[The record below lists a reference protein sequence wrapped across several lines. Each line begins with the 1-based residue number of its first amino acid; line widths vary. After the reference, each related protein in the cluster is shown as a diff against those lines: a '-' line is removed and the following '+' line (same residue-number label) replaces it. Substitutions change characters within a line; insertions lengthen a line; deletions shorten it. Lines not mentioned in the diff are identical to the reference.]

1 MRGPVAHELGRWERL
16 FAARTRSAAGDAIAA
31 IMALA
36 NRTDIISFCGG
47 IPDPV
52 TFPGEELAD
61 ITRELVAGDPTA
73 FQYTPT
79 AGLASLR
86 EYIADRLEL
95 LDGLRPGAGEV
106 MVTSGGIDALELIGK
121 SFLDAGDL
129 VLVEGPSYLGSIMS
143 FRGFETRVEAVPL
156 DDDGLDVDALE
167 RVLATG
173 PTPKLVY
180 TIPDFQNPSGV
191 TLGAERR
198 ARLVELA
205 RRYGFLLVED
215 VCYRE
220 LSFGGEQPPTLRGQA
235 PDAVVQIGTFSKT
248 FFPGVRLGWASG
260 PAEVVAK
267 LVWAKQNTDQC
278 SGALGQ
284 RLFEEYGRRGHLDA
298 RIAEARELYAHRAER
313 TMAALDELMPPGVRW
328 TRPSGGFYTWLTLP
342 DGLDT
347 AELAERAMEE
357 RVAFVPGAPFYPDG
371 TGRES
376 LRISFSRARDD
387 EIEEGMRRLGRL
399 FTQAV
404 YGARPPS
411 VA

>member
-1 MRGPVAHELGRWERL
+1 MAVGHELGGWERL
-16 FAARTRSAAGDAIAA
+16 FAARTRTAAGDAIAA

-61 ITRELVAGDPTA
+61 ILRELVAGDPTA

-79 AGLASLR
+79 AGLESTR
-86 EYIADRLEL
+86 DYFADRLER
-95 LDGLRPGAGEV
+95 LDGIRLRADEL

-121 SFLDAGDL
+121 SFLDSGDL

-143 FRGFETRVEAVPL
+143 FLGFDARVVAVPL
-156 DDDGLDVDALE
+156 DDDGLDVEALE
-167 RVLATG
+167 GVLASG
-173 PTPKLVY
+173 PLPKLVY

-191 TLGAERR
+191 TLSAERR
-198 ARLVELA
+198 ARLVDLA

-220 LSFGGEQPPTLRGQA
+220 LSFGGEQPPTLRSQA
-235 PDAVVQIGTFSKT
+235 PEAVVQIGTFSKT

-284 RLFEEYGRRGHLDA
+284 RLLEEYGRRGHLDA
-298 RIAEARELYAHRAER
+298 KIAEARRLYAHRAER
-313 TMAALDELMPPGVRW
+313 TIGALEELMPPAVRW
-328 TRPSGGFYTWLTLP
+328 TRPTGGFYTWLTLP
-342 DGLDT
+342 GGLDT
-347 AELAERAMEE
+347 TQLAEQAMEE

-371 TGRES
+371 SGRES

-399 FTQAV
+399 FTRAL
-404 YGARPPS
+404 YGAPD
-411 VA
+411 